1 MTKDYIEAVYNK
13 HNKWLA
19 AGKYEHM
26 TKDYIEAVYDK
37 HNNLWLAAGK
47 YEHMTKDYI
56 EAVYD
61 KHTTTY
67 GLLQGNMSTRQKII

>member
-1 MTKDYIEAVYNK
+1 MTKDYIEAVYDK

-26 TKDYIEAVYDK
+26 TKDYI
-37 HNNLWLAAGK
+37 
-47 YEHMTKDYI
+47 DYI

-61 KHTTTY
+61 KHTTY
-67 GLLQGNMSTRQKII
+67 GLQQGNMST

>member
-1 MTKDYIEAVYNK
+1 
-13 HNKWLA
+13 
-19 AGKYEHM
+19 M

-37 HNNLWLAAGK
+37 HNNLWLAAGKYEHTTKDNIEAVYNKHNKWLAAGK

-67 GLLQGNMSTRQKII
+67 GLLQGNMSTRQNII

>member
-1 MTKDYIEAVYNK
+1 MTKDYIDYIEAVYDK

-37 HNNLWLAAGK
+37 HNKWLAAGK

-67 GLLQGNMSTRQKII
+67 DLQQGNMST